1 MLKRLTDKQRVAL
14 QIAIS
19 NPYLSLRKMAD
30 LIGISHITLY
40 DRIKPL
46 ITKGYIEKVDGAWKM
61 TREGSG
67 QLLMDLANNRF
78 KRTNR

>member
-30 LIGISHITLY
+30 LIGIAHITLY
-40 DRIKPL
+40 DRLQPL
-46 ITKGYIEKVDGAWKM
+46 IKKGYIERVDGGWKM
-61 TREGSG
+61 TKEGSS
-67 QLLMDLANNRF
+67 QLLMDLATNRF
-78 KRTNR
+78 KKTKR